1 MEKVIT
7 INNWWD
13 GPLIGLAYYNG
24 VVCIY
29 ERIFD
34 EIKDDWSDEYYLTP
48 INSDLQNEIL
58 NEWQEWCIA
67 VSSDTLDDYYASHS
81 NSKTIENAIERS
93 KFKRQYRKKAVFN
106 GRYGAGGIPIDYT
119 VEWI

>member
-7 INNWWD
+7 IDYWWD

-29 ERIFD
+29 ERIFNEIED
-34 EIKDDWSDEYYLTP
+34 EWSDEYYLTP
-48 INSDLQNEIL
+48 IDSNLQNEIM
-58 NEWQEWCIA
+58 NEWQEWCSA
-67 VSSDTLDDYYASHS
+67 VSSDTIEDYFALHS
-81 NSKTIENAIERS
+81 NSKTIKNAIERS
-93 KFKRQYRKKAVFN
+93 KFKRQYRMKAVFK
-106 GRYGAGGIPIDYT
+106 GQHGAGFIPIDYT

>member
-13 GPLIGLAYYNG
+13 GPLYGLAYYND

-34 EIKDDWSDEYYLTP
+34 EIDDEWSDEYYLTP

-58 NEWQEWCIA
+58 NEWQEWCVA
-67 VSSDTLDDYYASHS
+67 VSSGTLKDYYTSHS
-81 NSKTIENAIERS
+81 NSSVIENAIEIS
-93 KFKRQYRKKAVFN
+93 KSKRQYRKKAVFK
-106 GRYGAGGIPIDYT
+106 GRHGDGFIPIDYT